1 MPYQNID
8 ASLSPADIKAIKA
21 AFETVLQKIPFLINL
36 TPKERKSMFKA
47 GPDSVS
53 FVQNAL
59 NAAQDHPDILPATF
73 KTGEFKNDVPPC
85 ATFCVIC

>member
-1 MPYQNID
+1 MRAWRWLQDSFNN
-8 ASLSPADIKAIKA
+8 KAIKT
-21 AFETVLQKIPFLINL
+21 AFDTVLQKMPFLISL

-47 GPDSVS
+47 DPDSVS
-53 FVQNAL
+53 FVQNTL

>member
-1 MPYQNID
+1 M
-8 ASLSPADIKAIKA
+8 LKK
-21 AFETVLQKIPFLINL
+21 LPFLVNL
-36 TPKERKSMFKA
+36 TPQERKNTFKA

-59 NAAQDHPDILPATF
+59 TAAQDHPDILPASF
-73 KTGEFKNDVPPC
+73 SANEFKNDVPPC

>member
-21 AFETVLQKIPFLINL
+21 TFDTVLQKMPFLINL

-59 NAAQDHPDILPATF
+59 NAA
-73 KTGEFKNDVPPC
+73 
-85 ATFCVIC
+85 